1 MLRDIYDRIT
11 KRLEAVGLS
20 ANAASLKAGLSEDA
34 IRNIKRAVETGR
46 ESGLSTQT
54 ILKLAPVLRTT
65 ASWLLEG
72 VGTEEFDPNNG
83 EVIDLKAERVRPRL
97 LVTSFDPDHPDTA
110 GAFGNAEDTAEMTGY
125 TREHWE
131 PRIDGALPEIDVKLG
146 AGHGTVGNTIA
157 LPASEGAIT
166 GHRVV
171 AEWLIPLDYLRSEV
185 KAAPNQTIVLE
196 VIGDSMAPT
205 YMPGDRVLVDLSQD
219 HLITDTVY
227 AISYDHGEPQIKRLQ
242 RIPFSNPPRVKII
255 SDNPNLETFEVDLSQ
270 LTIIGRICG
279 RISRA

>member
-1 MLRDIYDRIT
+1 MGEWVAKALEYTGMSQAELARRLHERFGWNDDRSIINKITKGKRDISALEIMQIAEITGYPLPDSAGRRLDGASDADASNVISLRSDR
-11 KRLEAVGLS
+11 A
-20 ANAASLKAGLSEDA
+20 
-34 IRNIKRAVETGR
+34 
-46 ESGLSTQT
+46 
-54 ILKLAPVLRTT
+54 
-65 ASWLLEG
+65 
-72 VGTEEFDPNNG
+72 
-83 EVIDLKAERVRPRL
+83 RP
-97 LVTSFDPDHPDTA
+97 LVNSFDPDHPDTA

>member
-1 MLRDIYDRIT
+1 MMGEWVAKALEYTGMSQAELVRRLHQRFGWSNDRSIINKITKGKRDISALEIMQIAEIT
-11 KRLEAVGLS
+11 GYPLPDSAGWRLDVAS
-20 ANAASLKAGLSEDA
+20 DAAASNVINLRSD
-34 IRNIKRAVETGR
+34 RAR
-46 ESGLSTQT
+46 Q
-54 ILKLAPVLRTT
+54 
-65 ASWLLEG
+65 
-72 VGTEEFDPNNG
+72 
-83 EVIDLKAERVRPRL
+83 
-97 LVTSFDPDHPDTA
+97 LVKSFDPDHPDTA
-110 GAFGNAEDTAEMTGY
+110 GAFGNAEDTAEMSGY

-157 LPASEGAIT
+157 LPASEGAVT

-205 YMPGDRVLVDLSQD
+205 YMPGDKVLVDLSQD

-242 RIPFSNPPRVKII
+242 RIPFSTPPRVKII